1 MGATI
6 LEWDLRG
13 VPADAVAV
21 DALARLQLAVRRHGC
36 EVRLRNASPAL
47 LDLVELMGLT
57 DVLGEERF
65 PHADGV

>member
-21 DALARLQLAVRRHGC
+21 DALARLQLAARRHGC
-36 EVRLRNASPAL
+36 ELRLRNASP
-47 LDLVELMGLT
+47 ELRELIAFMGLR
-57 DVLGEERF
+57 DVLRVA
-65 PHADGV
+65 PRR